1 MLASGDEI
9 SMWQSL
15 RRTIITTTIIIL
27 IKIVQLDPHP
37 PTLGHSMGLDW
48 GNGKYKTKKNQKI
61 KRKITL
67 LCKVS
72 KSARFSIIAPGLH
85 FIRNFLREP
94 LNHIAVELSILLLNQ
109 AIVFVFSRVL
119 LPD

>member
-15 RRTIITTTIIIL
+15 RRTIITTIIIL

-37 PTLGHSMGLDW
+37 PTLGHSMGLDQ
-48 GNGKYKTKKNQKI
+48 GNGKYKTKKNYQKI

-109 AIVFVFSRVL
+109 AIVFVFPRVL